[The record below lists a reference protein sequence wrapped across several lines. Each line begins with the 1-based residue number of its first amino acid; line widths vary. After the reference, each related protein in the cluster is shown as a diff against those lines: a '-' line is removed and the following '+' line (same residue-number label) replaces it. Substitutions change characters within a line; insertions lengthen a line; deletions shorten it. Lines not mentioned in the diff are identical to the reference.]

1 MDSGEV
7 DHAAPMVDILSWKW
21 VRVESKLTTAAIFP
35 ES

>member
-7 DHAAPMVDILSWKW
+7 DYAPMVDILSWKW
-21 VRVESKLTTAAIFP
+21 VGVESKLTTAAIFP